1 MIKNFRMNRS
11 NPIRYWS
18 SQEEL
23 DLEHEIRLQTPF
35 EEIASKHGRSVRAIE
50 YRFALLLQK
59 KQKKG
64 EKEQELAHYYNV
76 NVEQIKHY
84 LKLDISPNS
93 DFGSKNTEIVD
104 GSRIMNEKIKILE
117 NKVEKLEK
125 LFKKLYCKKSKNSKD
140 KCG

>member
-1 MIKNFRMNRS
+1 MNRS

-76 NVEQIKHY
+76 HVEQIKHY

-93 DFGSKNTEIVD
+93 DFGSKNTEITVRSDMD

>member
-1 MIKNFRMNRS
+1 MNRS

-35 EEIASKHGRSVRAIE
+35 EDIASKHGRSVRDIE
-50 YRFALLLQK
+50 YLFALLLQK

-76 NVEQIKHY
+76 NVERIKHF
-84 LKLDISPNS
+84 LKLDISPNC
-93 DFGSKNTEIVD
+93 DFGSKNTENVD
-104 GSRIMNEKIKILE
+104 GNRALKEKVQTLE
-117 NKVEKLEK
+117 HKVEKLEK
-125 LFKKLYCKKSKNSKD
+125 LFKKLYCKKSKK
-140 KCG
+140 

>member
-1 MIKNFRMNRS
+1 MNRS

-35 EEIASKHGRSVRAIE
+35 EDIASKHGRSLRAIE

-93 DFGSKNTEIVD
+93 DFGSKNTENID
-104 GSRIMNEKIKILE
+104 ENRALKEKVQTLE
-117 NKVEKLEK
+117 HKVEKLEK
-125 LFKKLYCKKSKNSKD
+125 LFKKLYCKKSKK
-140 KCG
+140 